1 MIEFDENG
9 FLKPYGPISA
19 DLDTVERIFVE
30 EFITSTTRRNL
41 FGQYREYN
49 ARLLVLLTSGFT
61 QWIDGSFI
69 SRKRDPEDIDVLT
82 FVDAEFYNRHEREIE
97 ELKQEYRNQRPVLV
111 DAYFVRVYPE
121 GHRRYFDYQ
130 SNRVEWL
137 YDWTRTVGRRPEN
150 KGLIELQF

>member
-1 MIEFDENG
+1 MIKSDQNG
-9 FLKPYGPISA
+9 YLKPYSPVLA
-19 DLDTVERIFVE
+19 DPETVERVFVE
-30 EFITSTTRRNL
+30 DFTNSITRRNL
-41 FGQYREYN
+41 FERYSEYN
-49 ARLLVLLTSGFT
+49 ARLLALLTGGFT

-69 SRKRDPEDIDVLT
+69 SRKSDPDDIDVLT
-82 FVDAEFYNRHEREIE
+82 FVDADLYNQHEQAID

-137 YDWTRTVGRRPEN
+137 YDWTRTVGRRPKH